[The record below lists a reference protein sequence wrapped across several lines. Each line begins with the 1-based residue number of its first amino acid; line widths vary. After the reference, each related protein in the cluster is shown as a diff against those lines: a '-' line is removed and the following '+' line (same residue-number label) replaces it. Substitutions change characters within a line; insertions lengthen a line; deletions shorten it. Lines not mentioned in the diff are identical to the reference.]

1 MPAITNL
8 PSASIRRQERLIN
21 INLSGVFFGMRFAI
35 PEIERAG
42 VGAVVNEASILGS
55 VSFANSTAY
64 VSAMAFLARPRTQI
78 SNMLPVA
85 YGAVR

>member
-8 PSASIRRQERLIN
+8 SSAAIRRQERLIN
-21 INLSGVFFGMRFAI
+21 INLSGVFYGMRFAI

-42 VGAVVNEASILGS
+42 GGAVVNAASILGS
-55 VSFANSTAY
+55 VGFANSTAY
-64 VSAMAFLARPRTQI
+64 VRAMTFLPSPRTQL

-85 YGAVR
+85 YGAIR